1 MSKINLPLG
10 STGVK
15 VVVQPV
21 VLFSVCDAFIR
32 RGDGQSRVIGTLL
45 GTIEAGVIDLRLSYA
60 VPHIE
65 TPESVSC
72 VSAHAARVTCRNS
85 QGWFKV
91 AYILP
96 VLSLT

>member
-10 STGVK
+10 ATGIK

-21 VLFSVCDAFIR
+21 VLFSICDAFIR
-32 RGDGQSRVIGTLL
+32 RGDGQNRVIGTLL

-72 VSAHAARVTCRNS
+72 CSADVTAVTGYKSSLRCELTD
-85 QGWFKV
+85 
-91 AYILP
+91 LP
-96 VLSLT
+96 WSSTAC

>member
-65 TPESVSC
+65 TPESVSDG
-72 VSAHAARVTCRNS
+72 HATATAMTCCNS
-85 QGWFKV
+85 
-91 AYILP
+91 
-96 VLSLT
+96 TCCN

>member
-65 TPESVSC
+65 TPESV
-72 VSAHAARVTCRNS
+72 
-85 QGWFKV
+85 G
-91 AYILP
+91 YIACECNGSDMLQ
-96 VLSLT
+96 VQRAV